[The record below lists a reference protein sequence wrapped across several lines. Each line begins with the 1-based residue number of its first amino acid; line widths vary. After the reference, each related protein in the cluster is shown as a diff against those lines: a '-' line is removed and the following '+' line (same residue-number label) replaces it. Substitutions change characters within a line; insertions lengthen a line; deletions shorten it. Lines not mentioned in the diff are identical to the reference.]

1 MQRFLPF
8 FLCAPLYFSSKNDSK
23 LSNTMSKLFLS
34 TKAILYIHTTA
45 CEQASTKMKIVGY
58 CENVLY
64 NIVQKISY
72 KVL

>member
-8 FLCAPLYFSSKNDSK
+8 FLCAPLYFSSKKDSK
-23 LSNTMSKLFLS
+23 LNNTMSKLFFVHQS
-34 TKAILYIHTTA
+34 HFMHTTA

-58 CENVLY
+58 CENVLD

>member
-23 LSNTMSKLFLS
+23 LSNTMSKLLFVHQS
-34 TKAILYIHTTA
+34 HFIHAHNSVRLLKWKSLDTV
-45 CEQASTKMKIVGY
+45 KMSY
-58 CENVLY
+58 N